1 MKKILL
7 KEYVVFP
14 LFTFDVDEIDDLI
27 QEIERSEDGSDRKYE
42 LEQKLSLIVEPV
54 EKFAMKISFSDEY

>member
-54 EKFAMKISFSDEY
+54 EKFAMKIPFSDEY